1 MTRAPREPSKLDF
14 SILDKAFKEIEKN
27 MGEDV
32 VIDVNN
38 FPVIPRIKL
47 SSPMVGYITGEG
59 GLPKGRIIE
68 IRGKESS
75 GKSLLATVACADA
88 QKQGIFAA
96 YIDMEHAFSASFAKR
111 IGLDTS
117 KDKFRLFQPT
127 TAEQVFSIIELLAE
141 TKQVGICVVD
151 SVAAMTPLA
160 ELEGDMEQQF
170 MGIMARTIGK
180 GLRKITGLVSKSG
193 MVVLFINQVREG
205 LNPYGEKVVS
215 PGGNALKFFSSIR
228 LEVNKSEQITGK
240 NADDVIGIRSKIK
253 SIKNK
258 TAAPFRKGVIEI
270 YFDSGLNNFNEY
282 VDFGITF
289 GLIEKAG
296 AWLTYKGER
305 TQGKEKMSN
314 LLKDRSDLFST
325 LQKEV
330 DSKLSEN
337 KEAVLDVD
345 TIDDDIEDEEEKKDE
360 DIISIASE
368 ALNIEGE

>member
-1 MTRAPREPSKLDF
+1 MTRTPRDPSKLDF
-14 SILDKAFKEIEKN
+14 SALDKAFKEIEKS
-27 MGEDV
+27 MGEDI

-38 FPVIPRIKL
+38 FPTIPRIKL
-47 SSPMVGYITGEG
+47 SSPMVGYIAGDG

-111 IGLDTS
+111 IGLDVS
-117 KDKFRLFQPT
+117 KDKFKLFQPT
-127 TAEQVFSIIELLAE
+127 TAEQVFSIIEVLAE
-141 TKQVGICVVD
+141 TRQVGICVVD

-170 MGIMARTIGK
+170 MGIMARTMGK

-193 MVVLFINQVREG
+193 MVVIFINQVREG
-205 LNPYGEKVVS
+205 LNPYGEKIVS

-228 LEVNKSEQITGK
+228 LEVNKAEQITGK
-240 NADDVIGIRSKIK
+240 NADDIIGIRSKIK

-258 TAAPFRKGVIEI
+258 TAAPFRKGIIEI
-270 YFDSGLNNFNEY
+270 YFDKGLNSFNEY
-282 VDFGITF
+282 IDFGITF

-305 TQGKEKMSN
+305 TQGKEKMSI
-314 LLKDRSDLFST
+314 LLKDNFDLFST
-325 LQKEV
+325 LQQEV
-330 DSKLSEN
+330 DNKLADN
-337 KEAVLDVD
+337 KEAVLDID
-345 TIDDDIEDEEEKKDE
+345 TIAEEVSLDEEKEE
-360 DIISIASE
+360 DTISLATE
-368 ALNIEGE
+368 ALNLSEGE

>member
-1 MTRAPREPSKLDF
+1 MTRAPRDPSKLDF
-14 SILDKAFKEIEKN
+14 SILDKAFKEIEKS
-27 MGEDV
+27 MGEEI

-38 FPVIPRIKL
+38 FPTIPRIKL

-228 LEVNKSEQITGK
+228 LEVNKAELITGK

-258 TAAPFRKGVIEI
+258 TAAPFRKGIIEI
-270 YFDSGLNNFNEY
+270 YFDNGLNSFNEY
-282 VDFGITF
+282 IDFGITF

-314 LLKDRSDLFST
+314 LLKDNHDLFSM
-325 LQKEV
+325 LQQEV
-330 DSKLSEN
+330 DSKLSES

-345 TIDDDIEDEEEKKDE
+345 TIDDEVEDSEKE
-360 DIISIASE
+360 DDTISLASE
-368 ALNIEGE
+368 ALNSEGE